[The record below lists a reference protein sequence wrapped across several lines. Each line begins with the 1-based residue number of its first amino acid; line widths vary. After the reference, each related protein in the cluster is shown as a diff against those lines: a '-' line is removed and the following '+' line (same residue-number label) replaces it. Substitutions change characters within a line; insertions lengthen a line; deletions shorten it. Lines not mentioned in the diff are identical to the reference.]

1 MVECYLG
8 VDPGVI
14 LLETFPLIVN
24 NTDWQPGV
32 VLVNTLVEL
41 STKKLNSH
49 DGEYQP
55 EDQAHQQDI
64 DDGGDGVHQGIYYN
78 LDQTVKVMLYHSFF
92 NFKKMCGICFRKL
105 YGTASKKSSGI
116 FRTFHSYF
124 FYYLEAKKYSPL
136 SVGFFL
142 FKIFH

>member
-14 LLETFPLIVN
+14 LLETFPLVLDH
-24 NTDWQPGV
+24 TDWQPGV
-32 VLVNTLVEL
+32 VLVNTFVEFA
-41 STKKLNSH
+41 TKKLNSH
-49 DGEYQP
+49 DGKYQP
-55 EDQAHQQDI
+55 EHQTDQQDI

-105 YGTASKKSSGI
+105 YGTASKKV
-116 FRTFHSYF
+116 
-124 FYYLEAKKYSPL
+124 P
-136 SVGFFL
+136 GFLGRFIHIS
-142 FKIFH
+142 FTI

>member
-1 MVECYLG
+1 MSDMIKGYLG

-14 LLETFPLIVN
+14 LLETFPLVVN

-78 LDQTVKVMLYHSFF
+78 LEQRFL
-92 NFKKMCGICFRKL
+92 C
-105 YGTASKKSSGI
+105 
-116 FRTFHSYF
+116 YF
-124 FYYLEAKKYSPL
+124 IIISPL
-136 SVGFFL
+136 IKLVASVGK
-142 FKIFH
+142 KIKERHPKK

>member
-1 MVECYLG
+1 MVKRYLG
-8 VDPGVI
+8 VDPGVV
-14 LLETFPLIVN
+14 LLETFPLVVN

-49 DGEYQP
+49 DWEYQP

-78 LDQTVKVMLYHSFF
+78 LEETVKSFHIIF
-92 NFKKMCGICFRKL
+92 IIIPFSTLNKLVASVLENFMERRRRKKRQWI
-105 YGTASKKSSGI
+105 
-116 FRTFHSYF
+116 
-124 FYYLEAKKYSPL
+124 
-136 SVGFFL
+136 
-142 FKIFH
+142 

>member
-1 MVECYLG
+1 MSDMIECYLG

-14 LLETFPLIVN
+14 LLETFPLVVN

-78 LDQTVKVMLYHSFF
+78 LEQIL
-92 NFKKMCGICFRKL
+92 
-105 YGTASKKSSGI
+105 
-116 FRTFHSYF
+116 FHNHFS
-124 FYYLEAKKYSPL
+124 LK
-136 SVGFFL
+136 
-142 FKIFH
+142 